1 MYTVCGG
8 YFAGGGVQAKYVYW
22 EMGRSPLTPHND
34 LTISDN
40 FVYHYCR

>member
-8 YFAGGGVQAKYVYW
+8 YFAGVQAIYVYW